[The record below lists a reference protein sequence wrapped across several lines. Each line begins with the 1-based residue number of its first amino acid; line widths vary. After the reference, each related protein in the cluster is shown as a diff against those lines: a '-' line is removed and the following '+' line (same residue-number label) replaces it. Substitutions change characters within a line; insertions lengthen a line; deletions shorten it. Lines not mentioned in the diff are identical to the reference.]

1 MFRHGS
7 LFDASHRR
15 PGLVAVMTLSLALLV
30 TPAATADAAAFD
42 CVGAATRLAEWN
54 TEIELSG
61 GLTSDLLA
69 ELETLTSSL
78 EICGDA
84 GSRPAPDVEF
94 PAGRGYEGMGDDP
107 EVWRP
112 LAAVYFESDQVDRVM
127 CLMGHESGGNPEA
140 RNTGSDAAGLMQV
153 MPTWAPHFGYGYDD
167 LFNPAI
173 NLWVARQILD
183 QQGWSAWA
191 PYQRGE
197 CR

>member
-1 MFRHGS
+1 
-7 LFDASHRR
+7 LNAARR
-15 PGLVAVMTLSLALLV
+15 RSVLVVTLALILASVV
-30 TPAATADAAAFD
+30 TSGPADAAVVD
-42 CVGAATRLAEWN
+42 CFGAASGLAEWN
-54 TEIELSG
+54 IEITDSG
-61 GLTSDLLA
+61 GLTADLLE

-84 GSRPAPDVEF
+84 GSRPAPDIDSFV
-94 PAGRGYEGMGDDP
+94 GGGYEGMGDDP
-107 EVWRP
+107 EAWRP
-112 LAAVYFESDQVDRVM
+112 LAAVYFEPEQVDRVM

-140 RNTGSDAAGLMQV
+140 RNLGSDAAGLMQV
-153 MPTWAPHFGYGYDD
+153 MPTWAPHFGYRYDD

-183 QQGWSAWA
+183 RQGWSAWA